1 VRTESNAIEPT
12 TVSDTVE
19 PQEESRTE
27 QAGGLYTWIGSIVR
41 VRRRYVI
48 VLLALAVGLSAAV
61 PAIGGNG
68 VFGLANHALKVA
80 KKGRKKAKKARQAGR
95 ENARALNKT
104 NQAVD
109 QTNQTLNS
117 TQVVSDVKSATVTT
131 SSESYVAKGGPSV
144 TVTVPK
150 SGLIDVWAHFD
161 TNDADG
167 GAVSLYEDGKQVPG
181 QADCD
186 PDVQNALVLVEGSGS
201 PPGNPI
207 SASTP
212 AAVDVAF
219 GCVTFGAP
227 GPVQFQ
233 RPPGQHTYELRYA
246 DPCPCVGSQFSNRTL
261 RVGPRL

>member
-1 VRTESNAIEPT
+1 V
-12 TVSDTVE
+12 
-19 PQEESRTE
+19 
-27 QAGGLYTWIGSIVR
+27 IGSIVR

-48 VLLALAVGLSAAV
+48 VLLALAVALAAAV

-68 VFGLANHALKVA
+68 VFGLANHALKVG
-80 KKGRKKAKKARQAGR
+80 KKARAKAKKARQAGR
-95 ENARALNKT
+95 ETNRALNQT
-104 NQAVD
+104 NQTVD
-109 QTNQTLNS
+109 QTNQALNS
-117 TQVVSDVKSATVTT
+117 TKVVSDEKTATVTT
-131 SSESYVAKGGPSV
+131 SSESYVAKDGPSV

-150 SGLIDVWAHFD
+150 PGLIDVWAQFD
-161 TNDADG
+161 TTDADG
-167 GAVSLYEDGKQVPG
+167 GAISLFEDGKQVPG

-186 PDVQNALVLVEGSGS
+186 PDVLNALVLVEGGGS
-201 PPGNPI
+201 SPGNPLT
-207 SASTP
+207 ASTP

-246 DPCPCVGSQFSNRTL
+246 DPCPCAGSEFSNRIL